1 MKGNTENVI
10 LGGGTHYIAEY
21 TGGALEELSAYCV
34 DENIAGWTQGGT
46 TLTYTP
52 EIKKIEDDIGMVRR
66 TFMSKANAEMKTG
79 FLTLDTQSLSN
90 MMSVG
95 KFTKGQ
101 AGGVNKLELIGGKE
115 ALRKYIVVFEYKD
128 EENGHNL
135 RVGMIATNT
144 AALELIFKSD
154 QETVPNVTFSAESN
168 GVNDTLVVIEE
179 DIPAA

>member
-21 TGGALEELSAYCV
+21 TSGELEDLKNYCV
-34 DENIAGWTQGGT
+34 DDNIAGWTQGGT

-52 EIKKIEDDIGMVRR
+52 EIKQIEDDIGMVRK

-79 FLTLDTQSLSN
+79 FLTLDTQSLAN
-90 MMSVG
+90 MLSVG
-95 KFTKGQ
+95 KFTAGE
-101 AGGVNKLELIGGKE
+101 AGGVNRLKLIGGKE
-115 ALRKYIVVFEYKD
+115 SLKKYVVVFEYLD
-128 EENGHNL
+128 EDDGHNL

-144 AALELIFKSD
+144 AALELIFKKD

-168 GVNDTLVVIEE
+168 GVDDTLVVIEE